1 MGYFIIIIALFC
13 GYKIYSNQG
22 QKRFDWFVCSMMVMS
37 SAIIVI
43 NKPQIPC
50 HRLFLFCYWLSVLK
64 HNERQGVKFPLA
76 IPLSIYIVG
85 LLIVSSNSPYLNIFY
100 KIYKPFVFLID
111 TYLILLLACYGIK
124 QENFKSKAIVYTLMF
139 VTFYGVVTLILSSNP
154 IQNITSSAFGQKLLQ
169 DYYFG
174 DRVRITSTWSHPIA
188 YGLICGALFY
198 EYLPYWKKK
207 KIQILMLLLAI
218 NVFLC
223 GSRTALAA
231 FFLMGGVIVLTRY
244 KLSRAIRQG
253 IIVCIMVVPIYCA
266 VPMVQN
272 KIDSMVNTALGNED
286 VAGSSL
292 EMRDEQ
298 TYYAMLIVS
307 ECPLLGHGLDYI
319 MEVMGYGTDNFT
331 GDSHLL
337 GLESY
342 TYILLIERGF
352 IGLFLEIFIWAS
364 IIFYALRYRKQDVE
378 DASLIIA
385 YILGFAF
392 FSIST
397 GTLDTKIP
405 MLFMVSVALSKL
417 SNSKKLLPKNRLLY
431 SE

>member
-1 MGYFIIIIALFC
+1 MEYIIILIALFC

-37 SAIIVI
+37 SSIIVI
-43 NKPQIPC
+43 NKPQVPC
-50 HRLFLFCYWLSVLK
+50 HRLFLICYWLSVLK
-64 HNERQGVKFPLA
+64 NNERQGKKFPLK
-76 IPLSIYIVG
+76 IPLGIYIVG
-85 LLIVSSNSPYLNIFY
+85 LLIISFNSPYLIFFY
-100 KIYKPFVFLID
+100 KMYKPFVFLID
-111 TYLILLLACYGIK
+111 TYFILLLACYGIK
-124 QENFKSKAIVYTLMF
+124 IENFKSNAIVNTLLF
-139 VTFYGVVTLILSSNP
+139 VMLYGVLTLLLSSNP
-154 IQNITSSAFGQKLLQ
+154 IQNIIMSAFGRAVYEA
-169 DYYFG
+169 YYFG
-174 DRVRITSTWSHPIA
+174 DRIRITSTWSHPIA

-253 IIVCIMVVPIYCA
+253 IIVCIMVIPIYCA

>member
-1 MGYFIIIIALFC
+1 MEYIIILIALFC

-37 SAIIVI
+37 SSIIVI

-50 HRLFLFCYWLSVLK
+50 HRLFLICYWLSVLK
-64 HNERQGVKFPLA
+64 NNERQGKKFPLK
-76 IPLSIYIVG
+76 IPLGIYIVG
-85 LLIVSSNSPYLNIFY
+85 LLIISFNSPYLIFFY
-100 KIYKPFVFLID
+100 KMYKPFVFLID
-111 TYLILLLACYGIK
+111 TYFILLLACYGIK
-124 QENFKSKAIVYTLMF
+124 IENFKSNAIVNTLMF
-139 VTFYGVVTLILSSNP
+139 VMLYGVLTLLLSSNP
-154 IQNITSSAFGQKLLQ
+154 IQNFIMSAFGRAVYEA
-169 DYYFG
+169 YYFG
-174 DRVRITSTWSHPIA
+174 DRIRITSTWSHPIA

-253 IIVCIMVVPIYCA
+253 IIVCIMVIPIYCA

-298 TYYAMLIVS
+298 TYYVMLIVS

-342 TYILLIERGF
+342 TLIPQHYSLTLF
-352 IGLFLEIFIWAS
+352 ISA
-364 IIFYALRYRKQDVE
+364 
-378 DASLIIA
+378 
-385 YILGFAF
+385 
-392 FSIST
+392 
-397 GTLDTKIP
+397 
-405 MLFMVSVALSKL
+405 
-417 SNSKKLLPKNRLLY
+417 
-431 SE
+431 

>member
-1 MGYFIIIIALFC
+1 MGYIIILIALFC
-13 GYKIYSNQG
+13 GYKICSHQG
-22 QKRFDWFVCSMMVMS
+22 QKRFDWFICSMMILS
-37 SAIIVI
+37 SSIIII

-50 HRLFLFCYWLSVLK
+50 HRLFLICYWLSVLK
-64 HNERQGVKFPLA
+64 NKENRGIKFPLK
-76 IPLSIYIVG
+76 IPLGIYIAG
-85 LLIVSSNSPYLNIFY
+85 LLVISFNSPHLNFFY

-111 TYLILLLACYGIK
+111 TYLILLLACYGIR
-124 QENFKSKAIVYTLMF
+124 QENFKSKAIVNTLMF
-139 VTFYGVVTLILSSNP
+139 VTIYGVVTLLLSSNP
-154 IQNITSSAFGQKLLQ
+154 IQNMIASAFGRTIL
-169 DYYFG
+169 DGYYFG
-174 DRVRITSTWSHPIA
+174 DRIRITSTWSHPIA

-198 EYLPYWKKK
+198 EFLPYWKTR

-244 KLSRAIRQG
+244 KLSRAIRQAL
-253 IIVCIMVVPIYCA
+253 IVCTLVIPIYIT

-272 KIDSMVNTALGNED
+272 KVDSMVNTALGNDD

-298 TYYAMLIVS
+298 TYYAMLVVS

-319 MEVMGYGTDNFT
+319 TEVMGFGTDNFK

-342 TYILLIERGF
+342 AYILLIERGW
-352 IGLFLEIFIWAS
+352 IGFFLEAFIWLS
-364 IIFYALRYRKQDVE
+364 IIFYALLYRKQDAE
-378 DASLIIA
+378 DASLALA
-385 YILGFAF
+385 YMIGFVF

-405 MLFMVSVALSKL
+405 MLFFVGVALSKL
-417 SNSKKLLPKNRLLY
+417 SKNKMIVVERL
-431 SE
+431 